1 MELRHLRYFLA
12 VADTLNF
19 TRAAEKQHTSQPSL
33 SQQIRDL
40 EREVG
45 RKLFIRNS
53 RSVKLTPAGA
63 TFAEYARRALEIIDD
78 GMVAARAGVDEA
90 NAVRIGFLIAAE
102 VVLFPTLLP
111 QVRARVP
118 RLDLSLS
125 SMSSRQQL
133 AALRTHSID
142 VAFMRPPIND
152 PRIATIPIF
161 EEEINVI
168 LSRNHPLIAKP
179 LIGIED
185 LRAQKIIGVTD
196 NVPGLETA
204 LSEWFA
210 RHDVK
215 PQIVEHADNVIE
227 YMSMA
232 RLGIGVGLLPTFA
245 NHILLD
251 GLETRPI
258 AAPGPRIGMVMAFAA
273 KGLSEAAQQFVE
285 AVSILVADRMPTIS
299 RRPTS

>member
-19 TRAAEKQHTSQPSL
+19 TRAAERQHTSQPSL
-33 SQQIRDL
+33 SQQIRAL
-40 EREVG
+40 EGEIG
-45 RKLFIRNS
+45 RKLFVRNS
-53 RSVKLTPAGA
+53 RSVKLTTAGA
-63 TFAEYARRALEIIDD
+63 TFAEHARRALEIIDE
-78 GMVAARAGVDEA
+78 GVVAARAGGDEA
-90 NAVRIGFLIAAE
+90 NVVRIGFLIAAE
-102 VVLFPTLLP
+102 IALFPTLLP

-118 RLDLSLS
+118 RIDLSLS

-133 AALRTHSID
+133 AALRAHRID
-142 VAFMRPPIND
+142 VAFMRPPIID
-152 PRIATIPIF
+152 PRITTVSIF

-168 LSRNHPLIAKP
+168 LSRDHPLIDKTF
-179 LIGIED
+179 ISIED
-185 LRAQKIIGVTD
+185 LRTEKIIGVTD
-196 NVPGLETA
+196 NVPGLDYAVTQ
-204 LSEWFA
+204 WFA
-210 RHDVK
+210 RHDMK

-258 AAPGPRIGMVMAFAA
+258 AVSAPKIGMVMAFAA
-273 KGLSEAAQQFVE
+273 KGLSTATHQFVD
-285 AVSILVADRMPTIS
+285 AVSALVADGRLNI
-299 RRPTS
+299 